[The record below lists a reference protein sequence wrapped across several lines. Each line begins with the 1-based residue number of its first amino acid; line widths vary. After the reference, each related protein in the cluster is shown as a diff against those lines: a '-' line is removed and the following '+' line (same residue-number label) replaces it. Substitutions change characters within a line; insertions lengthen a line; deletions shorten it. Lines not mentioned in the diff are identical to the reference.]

1 MEGRRENKTHV
12 YIGNTTTLWMICQNF
27 LGNRRNLDKIPAHY
41 NQMIAYKMCI
51 YVCNTL
57 YEVES
62 LSGKI
67 DEEID
72 FLVLSLDK
80 FVLVLFV
87 WFRWLMLTISLFAQI
102 DLNRCSKIILL
113 P

>member
-12 YIGNTTTLWMICQNF
+12 YTGNTTTLWMICQNF
-27 LGNRRNLDKIPAHY
+27 WGIVEIQTQFRHN

-51 YVCNTL
+51 YVSNTL

-72 FLVLSLDK
+72 F
-80 FVLVLFV
+80 FGA
-87 WFRWLMLTISLFAQI
+87 TI
-102 DLNRCSKIILL
+102 
-113 P
+113 